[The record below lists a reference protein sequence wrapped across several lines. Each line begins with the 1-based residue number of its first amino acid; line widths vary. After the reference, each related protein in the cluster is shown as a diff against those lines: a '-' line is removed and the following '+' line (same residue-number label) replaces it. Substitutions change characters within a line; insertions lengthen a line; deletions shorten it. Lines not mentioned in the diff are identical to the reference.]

1 MDQFGTVKFTPPAS
15 VINDSVLSVWILTG
29 QTAGSALDYLEEFV
43 NSFII
48 ISDNQSSYPAH
59 SLMIENFC
67 TTGLFM

>member
-1 MDQFGTVKFTPPAS
+1 MDTDWTDP
-15 VINDSVLSVWILTG
+15 
-29 QTAGSALDYLEEFV
+29 AGSALDYLEEFG

-67 TTGLFM
+67 TTGLFT